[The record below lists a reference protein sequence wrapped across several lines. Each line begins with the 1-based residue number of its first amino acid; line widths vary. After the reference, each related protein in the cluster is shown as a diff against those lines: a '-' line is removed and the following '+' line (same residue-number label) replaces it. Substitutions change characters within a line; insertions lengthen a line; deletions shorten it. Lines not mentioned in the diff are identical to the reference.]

1 MDLTQILDAGDVLHE
16 HSRPFLYFACLYF
29 SRSQSSSMVGPSA
42 KSLRAKRGSTRRAA
56 MTGPRSDPKNVKGK
70 AKRQPDRALEEA
82 LDEGLEE
89 TFPASDPVNVTQP
102 PPSKEDLHVKR
113 KH

>member
-1 MDLTQILDAGDVLHE
+1 
-16 HSRPFLYFACLYF
+16 
-29 SRSQSSSMVGPSA
+29 
-42 KSLRAKRGSTRRAA
+42 
-56 MTGPRSDPKNVKGK
+56 MTAPRSDPKNVKGK

-102 PPSKEDLHVKR
+102 PPSKADHHVKR
-113 KH
+113 KD